1 MGDMLI
7 PELQRGNTSVTIC
20 ARVSRLWDFCDPQD
34 EAKLL
39 HCDMVLLDEE
49 GNGIHAAIFPP
60 VIQKFKP
67 LIKEGVVYNI
77 TYFRVR
83 ASNNLYKPVFNENM
97 ITFTN
102 WTKLEEVVEVPPAFP
117 MLTYSLTPMDQL
129 HLCVDHREYY
139 TDGLCLSGGSPCKW
153 YINPDVPEA
162 GALMARY
169 KLLLTAG
176 DETGD
181 TDFILFGRMA
191 QRIIKKPCDMLIAN
205 NPIGFIPDPITDLLE
220 KTYIWNVSFSDHTIN
235 TGNICFQ
242 VNAVVAEINT
252 AKDSIQAS
260 SSGTKQSE
268 TVLLQGA
275 PSGIED
281 TPTKGSNLVMS
292 STLLTPQSSATSVQD
307 KTIGIGS
314 GAVVP
319 GATPAITKEPTTT
332 PRKRT
337 RSSPAK
343 TVTKRLFTD
352 VDGGNTGSKDVADSD
367 AAPRS
372 SPSSNQHVIDRF
384 VVQLKAFDRFE
395 NTSDAQSAATLII
408 DSRPSKGLHRVKDCT
423 ICGISLI
430 DIGRNLMAKQDMS
443 ELGFRTMDEAATSYH
458 SGQNGEGAPGLAA
471 TGGTKS
477 KADEWEKAK
486 LGRLWTSVF
495 ASSKGY
501 HVNVDYL
508 FVLTLTAGL
517 EGYHVNV
524 DGQHVTSFPYRTGFV
539 LEDSTGLSLNE
550 DLDVQSV
557 FAGTLPT
564 THPSFSPQKH
574 LELLPSWQAHPLPDE
589 PVEIFIGILSAGNHF
604 AERMSAAQKSSNVV
618 ARFFV
623 AL

>member
-1 MGDMLI
+1 MGDVLI

-117 MLTYSLTPMDQL
+117 VLTYSLTPIDQL

-139 TDGLCLSGGSPCKW
+139 TDAIGIVTSISAVAPHRSRGQHTTSSKRTISLCSVSNNSSVNVVLWGGQASLFPGEQIYNDGQSSPQILMFVGMLVKKYADGLCLSGGSPCKW

-162 GALMARY
+162 CALMASARKAHSPIKWNEVLSSNQPMPHVPEEQKIACIRDLHPFENKDREFLVTVTVKKIGDRWWYNACKKCTRTTVAHGDSYKCSDQVCATIGTPNQRY

-176 DETGD
+176 DEMGD

-191 QRIIKKPCDMLIAN
+191 QRIIKRPCHMLIAN
-205 NPIGFIPDPITDLLE
+205 NSTDFIPNPITDLLK
-220 KTYIWNVSFSDHTIN
+220 KTYVWNVSFSDHTIN

-242 VNAVVAEINT
+242 VNAVVAEIGT
-252 AKDSIQAS
+252 AKDSIQSS
-260 SSGTKQSE
+260 SSGPKQSQ
-268 TVLLQGA
+268 TMLLQGV

-281 TPTKGSNLVMS
+281 TPDKASNLVML
-292 STLLTPQSSATSVQD
+292 STPLTPQSSPTSVQD

-314 GAVVP
+314 STAVP
-319 GATPAITKEPTTT
+319 SGTPAITKELTST

-343 TVTKRLFTD
+343 TVTKMLFTD
-352 VDGGNTGSKDVADSD
+352 IDGGTTGFKDAADNTAAPSPSKDA
-367 AAPRS
+367 
-372 SPSSNQHVIDRF
+372 
-384 VVQLKAFDRFE
+384 
-395 NTSDAQSAATLII
+395 
-408 DSRPSKGLHRVKDCT
+408 
-423 ICGISLI
+423 
-430 DIGRNLMAKQDMS
+430 
-443 ELGFRTMDEAATSYH
+443 
-458 SGQNGEGAPGLAA
+458 
-471 TGGTKS
+471 
-477 KADEWEKAK
+477 
-486 LGRLWTSVF
+486 
-495 ASSKGY
+495 
-501 HVNVDYL
+501 
-508 FVLTLTAGL
+508 
-517 EGYHVNV
+517 
-524 DGQHVTSFPYRTGFV
+524 
-539 LEDSTGLSLNE
+539 
-550 DLDVQSV
+550 
-557 FAGTLPT
+557 
-564 THPSFSPQKH
+564 
-574 LELLPSWQAHPLPDE
+574 
-589 PVEIFIGILSAGNHF
+589 
-604 AERMSAAQKSSNVV
+604 
-618 ARFFV
+618 
-623 AL
+623 